1 MSQPIRLLATVLLA
15 AAPLVAPGVAASQ
28 PQATQGRGGS
38 TGKIGVDFVELRAGP
53 GNGYLSKGRAYQGD
67 EVNVLNRDPGGD
79 WLEVE
84 SGGVKGWIKAGT
96 VLLQAKGSGPS
107 PGRDRRQTNYT
118 YDAQGRRVAA
128 DGTAMGS
135 GEGTADG
142 PEDTAVGDTARTD
155 PGRVRLRVGFGGARI
170 SRDWTAAIEPDSAL
184 ARLGVNSMAI
194 STEVEATF
202 DALPWLRLRAL
213 FRDARLSEAVVP
225 PNEGFGFPDGLG
237 IDVNSQQAEL
247 DAAARYPL
255 AGGQGHIGG
264 YLGGHLFRHAFQET
278 RPFALFLSNT
288 FIGMGAGLTADW
300 KFGGVEAVLRGGILK
315 PFAVAQSPADSGDPS
330 ALGGQV
336 NLEVAWWFAERWAVA
351 ANAHFMVMQTD
362 WSGASTHA
370 DPYTGPQPRNYER
383 AREEDQVVGGG
394 LGIRFRP

>member
-1 MSQPIRLLATVLLA
+1 MRRRHPLLVAAILSAAPLLA
-15 AAPLVAPGVAASQ
+15 ASPAAAQ

-84 SGGVKGWIKAGT
+84 SGGVKGWVKAGT
-96 VLLQAKGSGPS
+96 VLLQAKGAAPS
-107 PGRDRRQTNYT
+107 AGRDRRQNNYT
-118 YDAQGRRVAA
+118 YDAQGRRVFA

-135 GEGTADG
+135 GEGIGEHD
-142 PEDTAVGDTARTD
+142 DTPVGDTARTD
-155 PGRVRLRVGFGGARI
+155 PGAVRLRVAFGGARI
-170 SRDWTAAIEPDSAL
+170 SRDWTAGIEPDSAL
-184 ARLGVNSMAI
+184 ARLGVNATAI
-194 STEVEATF
+194 STEVEVSY
-202 DALPWLRLRAL
+202 DALPWLQLRAL

-247 DAAARYPL
+247 DATARYAL
-255 AGGQGHIGG
+255 SGGKGHIGG

-288 FIGMGAGLTADW
+288 FIGLGAGLAADW
-300 KFGGVEAVLRGGILK
+300 KFGSVEAVLRGGILK
-315 PFAVAQSPADSGDPS
+315 PFAVAQSPAESGDPS
-330 ALGGQV
+330 ALGGQA

-362 WSGASTHA
+362 WSGPSTHA
-370 DPYTGPQPRNYER
+370 DPYTGPQPRNYEA